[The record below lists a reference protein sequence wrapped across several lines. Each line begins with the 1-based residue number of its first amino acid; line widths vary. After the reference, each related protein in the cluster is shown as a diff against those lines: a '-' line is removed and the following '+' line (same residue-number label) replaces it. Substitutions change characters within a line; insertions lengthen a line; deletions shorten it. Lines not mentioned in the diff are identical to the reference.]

1 MANWKDHAVEDLRDY
16 ACIRMSLVS
25 IPEELARLR
34 ARVNTKSERA
44 DLNET
49 RGGYGLHNINERIKI
64 YYGPDYGL
72 TIDSEAGV
80 GTMVS
85 LVIPKRSGTQA
96 QPNNQLKKESGN
108 V

>member
-1 MANWKDHAVEDLRDY
+1 MIAEEGGN
-16 ACIRMSLVS
+16 IRFTVQDNGTGMSE
-25 IPEELARLR
+25 EELARLR
-34 ARVNTKSERA
+34 ARVNTNPERA